1 MTDINWEIFT
11 HETDDKQ
18 HSIDN
23 MGDTLLE
30 KLEAHVNSNNLKEAH
45 AIFKEWIV
53 DGEDPEDSEYEFL
66 FLEEIKWSMM
76 L

>member
-11 HETDDKQ
+11 NETDDKQ

-30 KLEAHVNSNNLKEAH
+30 KLEAHINVNNLEEAR
-45 AIFKEWIV
+45 AIFNEWIV
-53 DGEDPEDSEYEFL
+53 DGDDPEDNEYEFL
-66 FLEEIKWSMM
+66 FLDA
-76 L
+76 LVDTP

>member
-11 HETDDKQ
+11 NETDDKQ

-30 KLEAHVNSNNLKEAH
+30 KLEAHINVNNLEEAR
-45 AIFKEWIV
+45 AIFNEWSV
-53 DGEDPEDSEYEFL
+53 DGDDPEDNEYEFL
-66 FLEEIKWSMM
+66 FLDA
-76 L
+76 LVDTP

>member
-11 HETDDKQ
+11 NETDDKQ

-30 KLEAHVNSNNLKEAH
+30 KLEAHINVNNLEEARLSLIH
-45 AIFKEWIV
+45 I
-53 DGEDPEDSEYEFL
+53 
-66 FLEEIKWSMM
+66 
-76 L
+76 

>member
-11 HETDDKQ
+11 NETDDKQ

-30 KLEAHVNSNNLKEAH
+30 NLEAHINVNNLEEAR
-45 AIFKEWIV
+45 AIFNEWIV
-53 DGEDPEDSEYEFL
+53 DGDDPEDNEYEFL
-66 FLEEIKWSMM
+66 FLDA
-76 L
+76 LVDTP

>member
-11 HETDDKQ
+11 NETDDKQ

-30 KLEAHVNSNNLKEAH
+30 KLEAHINVNNLEEAR
-45 AIFKEWIV
+45 AIFNEWMV
-53 DGEDPEDSEYEFL
+53 DGDDPEDNEYEFL
-66 FLEEIKWSMM
+66 FLDA
-76 L
+76 LVDTP

>member
-11 HETDDKQ
+11 NETDDKQ

-30 KLEAHVNSNNLKEAH
+30 KLEAHIKVNNLEEAR
-45 AIFKEWIV
+45 AIFNEWIV
-53 DGEDPEDSEYEFL
+53 DGDDPEDNEYEFL
-66 FLEEIKWSMM
+66 FLDA
-76 L
+76 LVDTP

>member
-11 HETDDKQ
+11 SETDDKQ

-30 KLEAHVNSNNLKEAH
+30 KLEAHINVNNLEEAR
-45 AIFKEWIV
+45 AIFNEWIV
-53 DGEDPEDSEYEFL
+53 DGDDPEDNEYEFL
-66 FLEEIKWSMM
+66 FLDA
-76 L
+76 LVDTP

>member
-11 HETDDKQ
+11 YETDDKQ

-30 KLEAHVNSNNLKEAH
+30 KLEAHINVNNLEEAR
-45 AIFKEWIV
+45 AIFNEWIV
-53 DGEDPEDSEYEFL
+53 DGDDPEDNEYEFL
-66 FLEEIKWSMM
+66 FLDA
-76 L
+76 LVDTP

>member
-11 HETDDKQ
+11 NETVDKQ

-30 KLEAHVNSNNLKEAH
+30 KLEAHINVNNLEAAR
-45 AIFKEWIV
+45 AIFNEWIV
-53 DGEDPEDSEYEFL
+53 EGDDPEDNEYDFL
-66 FLEEIKWSMM
+66 ILDA
-76 L
+76 LVDTP

>member
-11 HETDDKQ
+11 NETDDKQ

-30 KLEAHVNSNNLKEAH
+30 KLEAHINVNNLEEAR
-45 AIFKEWIV
+45 AIFNEWIV
-53 DGEDPEDSEYEFL
+53 AGDDPEDNEYEFL
-66 FLEEIKWSMM
+66 FLDA
-76 L
+76 LVDTP